1 MVFSDFS
8 IIHSIFSLL
17 YMCFGLV
24 FTLGIIIISYR
35 IPYSILQWIMY
46 EEEKNNLKIKKSFDY
61 QDEQE
66 EDDLLLYKLFKKD
79 K

>member
-17 YMCFGLV
+17 YMCFIIV
-24 FTLGIIIISYR
+24 FILSVMVISYR
-35 IPYSILQWIMY
+35 IPYSFLKWIMY
-46 EEEKNNLKIKKSFDY
+46 QEEKNNLKIKKSFDY
-61 QDEQE
+61 QK
-66 EDDLLLYKLFKKD
+66 EDNLLLSKLFKKD